1 MRRLARNTQKSYRDT
16 FVLLLPLVGKKAR
29 KTLERLHVED
39 ITAARVLA
47 FLDHLENDRNCSVQ
61 TRNQR
66 LTAIRSFA
74 RFVASRDPARLAW
87 CSQVRAISAKKVVP
101 QPVSWMSREEIDALL
116 RVPDRTTPRGTGRTR
131 IAAVP
136 RQHGSPGLGSHRTQ
150 DPGSRIRPFH
160 RQACHRHHPWQGWK
174 DPQVPLWPRTET
186 VLAELVK
193 GRADDAA
200 MFLSRHRRPYTRF
213 GVYRLVE
220 RCAAAVPELAGKT
233 ITPHVVPH
241 TSACLL
247 LQAGVDINTIRAWL
261 GHVSLATTNVGCTL
275 GME

>member
-1 MRRLARNTQKSYRDT
+1 MTEHGTTLAAWLGRFLLDYIVTERRLARNTQKSYRDT

-116 RVPDRTTPRGTGRTR
+116 RVPDRTTPRGQVEHALLLFLVNTGARVSEATELRIRDLEFDHSTGKHAIATIHGKGGKTR
-131 IAAVP
+131 KCRSGRAP
-136 RQHGSPGLGSHRTQ
+136 RQ
-150 DPGSRIRPFH
+150 
-160 RQACHRHHPWQGWK
+160 
-174 DPQVPLWPRTET
+174 
-186 VLAELVK
+186 
-193 GRADDAA
+193 
-200 MFLSRHRRPYTRF
+200 
-213 GVYRLVE
+213 
-220 RCAAAVPELAGKT
+220 
-233 ITPHVVPH
+233 
-241 TSACLL
+241 
-247 LQAGVDINTIRAWL
+247 
-261 GHVSLATTNVGCTL
+261 SLPNS
-275 GME
+275 